1 MTRRTRRWAV
11 VAAAGRGERYGGRL
25 PKQYE
30 PLLGRPVLS
39 WSISALLGS
48 RALDGLCV
56 ALAPGDRRFS
66 TLPEARDPRVVTCV
80 GGDRREASV
89 ARALD
94 ALESSAGH
102 DDWVLVHDA
111 ARPCLRTE
119 DVERL
124 LDAVR
129 DDPVGGLLAARV
141 ADTIKVDDGR
151 GRAARTADRSSLWR
165 ALTPQAFR
173 YGMLRRALALCR
185 ERDRPVT
192 DEASAIEALGLKP
205 LLVEGR
211 PDNLKI
217 TTPADRLAAE
227 AVLGAGRRR

>member
-1 MTRRTRRWAV
+1 M
-11 VAAAGRGERYGGRL
+11 
-25 PKQYE
+25 
-30 PLLGRPVLS
+30 
-39 WSISALLGS
+39 
-48 RALDGLCV
+48 
-56 ALAPGDRRFS
+56 
-66 TLPEARDPRVVTCV
+66 
-80 GGDRREASV
+80 